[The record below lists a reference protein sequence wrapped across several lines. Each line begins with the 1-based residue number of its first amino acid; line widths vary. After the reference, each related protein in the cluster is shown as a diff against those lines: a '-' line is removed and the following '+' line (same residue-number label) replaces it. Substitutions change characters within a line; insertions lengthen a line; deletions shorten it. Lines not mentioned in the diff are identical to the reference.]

1 MALLK
6 ALQPIATKKG
16 VTIPAGAVVKAK
28 NPDRLIVSGKAR
40 RLTRQEHREVLRAY
54 LNFAKK
60 VFG

>member
-28 NPDRLIVSGKAR
+28 NPAPLIASGQAR
-40 RLTRQEHREVLRAY
+40 ELTRQEQREVLKAY
-54 LNFAKK
+54 FDFAKK
-60 VFG
+60 VFE